1 MIVNKGDIFKVGEHI
16 IGCGDSTDS
25 NFVSQVIGNK
35 KIRAVISDPPYGV
48 DYGANTKQLV
58 KKITNDQ

>member
-1 MIVNKGDIFKVGEHI
+1 MIINKGDIFKVGEQI

-35 KIRAVISDPPYGV
+35 KIRAVISYLPYGV
-48 DYGANTKQLV
+48 DYGANTKKV
-58 KKITNDQ
+58 KKYYQ